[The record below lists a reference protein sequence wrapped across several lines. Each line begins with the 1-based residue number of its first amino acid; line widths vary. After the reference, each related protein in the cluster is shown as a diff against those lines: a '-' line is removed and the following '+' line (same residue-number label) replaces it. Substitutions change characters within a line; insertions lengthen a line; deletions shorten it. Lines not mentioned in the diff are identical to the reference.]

1 MTFYFQY
8 SRQEEINQLWAKN
21 SAKLE
26 EEPYDI
32 LAKDIFICSC
42 FLECFGEKFN
52 KTLFEILVKRYENEK
67 KNNLNILA
75 YMTGALQNFSAAGHG
90 SVDLLKARE
99 ALSNSSWQSDMDRDL
114 LAELV
119 FSDVMGGGASNIEAY
134 RKIIDDCKELDRFS
148 TYEFLVSTFFISIN
162 RGEAGLE
169 NQIIEY
175 LNKLMEKFE
184 ISGKLYANYSGEI
197 KKGSGRYD
205 MLYNYFFLSA
215 ILLMENTKN
224 ENYRYFNAI
233 LKLNDLFSDYIKKVE
248 KDDLLFILTPLFV
261 MEEKAILYLY
271 DSKQF
276 RLPVNQ

>member
-8 SRQEEINQLWAKN
+8 SRQEEINQLWARN

-26 EEPYDI
+26 EAEPYDI
-32 LAKDIFICSC
+32 LAKDMFICSC
-42 FLECFGEKFN
+42 FLEYFGEKFN
-52 KTLFEILVKRYENEK
+52 ETLFGILDKRYESEK
-67 KNNLNILA
+67 KNNLNVLA
-75 YMTGALQNFSAAGHG
+75 YMTGALLNYSAAGHG
-90 SVDLLKARE
+90 SFDLLKAKE
-99 ALSNSSWQSDMDRDL
+99 VLSNSSWQSDLDREL
-114 LAELV
+114 LAELI
-119 FSDVMGGGASNIEAY
+119 FSDVMGGASNIETY

-148 TYEFLVSTFFISIN
+148 THEFLESTFFFSIN

-205 MLYNYFFLSA
+205 MLYNYFLLSA
-215 ILLMENTKN
+215 ILLTENKKN
-224 ENYRYFNAI
+224 ENYRYLNAI
-233 LKLNDLFSDYIKKVE
+233 LKLNDLFSEYIKKVK

-261 MEEKAILYLY
+261 MEEKAIRYLY
-271 DSKQF
+271 DSRQF